1 MYIGEI
7 MPQLVLLTGLLVA
20 GVSLFLMARPAAMA
34 GLLDRVFGS
43 AWLYGAALLRLLL
56 GAALIGS
63 ADTVRYP
70 PVVETLG
77 WLFVVGGLALVAL
90 PLPLLRRLAGW
101 FGRLSSAATRAWLSV
116 AFLIGLF
123 LVYVGLA

>member
-1 MYIGEI
+1 

-20 GVSLFLMARPAAMA
+20 GISLFLLVRPAVMV

-56 GAALIGS
+56 GAVLIGS

-70 PVVETLG
+70 LGVESFG
-77 WLFVVGGLALVAL
+77 WLFVLGGLTLVAV
-90 PLPLLRRLAGW
+90 PQPVLLRMVGW
-101 FGRLSSAATRAWLSV
+101 FGQLPPAATRLWLAV
-116 AFLIGLF
+116 ALLVGLF
-123 LVYVGLA
+123 LVYAGLA